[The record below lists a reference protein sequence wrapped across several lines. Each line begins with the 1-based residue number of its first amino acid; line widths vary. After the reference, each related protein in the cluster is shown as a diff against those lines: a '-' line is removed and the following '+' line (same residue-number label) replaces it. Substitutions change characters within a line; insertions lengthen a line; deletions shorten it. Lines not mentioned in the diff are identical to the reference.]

1 MYVRYVEMGTSEWA
15 SIQIPTIRP
24 ELAVDIWDCSQGW
37 RIRGFE
43 GARAPP
49 ERTSAPPHRQKHPL
63 KIKEKLCKIPCDTK
77 MEQKYGYLRL
87 NLGK

>member
-1 MYVRYVEMGTSEWA
+1 MKRHKFTSPIGTN
-15 SIQIPTIRP
+15 
-24 ELAVDIWDCSQGW
+24 WDLYFGRLQGW

-49 ERTSAPPHRQKHPL
+49 ERTSAPLHRQKHPL
-63 KIKEKLCKIPCDTK
+63 KIKQKLCKIPCDTK
-77 MEQKYGYLRL
+77 IEQKYGYLRL